1 MDRTSR
7 ERAVN
12 NRLPSNVCATNA
24 TTSSRNEDFAEV
36 VDVAKPISTG
46 PCGSGYIREYRGKIA
61 DLRRKEVAQKKTVR
75 QATWIYKLG
84 KKNLGNFDCQVG
96 RDLVPETLISKLN
109 HDLLGDEPL
118 ENLETWIHVF
128 LYKHALRECP
138 DKKKP
143 IQVSKGA

>member
-12 NRLPSNVCATNA
+12 NRLQNLATCNVCATNA

-46 PCGSGYIREYRGKIA
+46 PCGSGYIREYHGKIA
-61 DLRRKEVAQKKTVR
+61 DRRKQAAQKRTVR

-118 ENLETWIHVF
+118 ENLDTWMFFFV
-128 LYKHALRECP
+128 
-138 DKKKP
+138 
-143 IQVSKGA
+143 